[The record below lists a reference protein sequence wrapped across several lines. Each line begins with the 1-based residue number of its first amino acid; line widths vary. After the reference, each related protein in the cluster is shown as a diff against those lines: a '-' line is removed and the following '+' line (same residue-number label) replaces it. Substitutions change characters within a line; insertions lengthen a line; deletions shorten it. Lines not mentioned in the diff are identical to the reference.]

1 MTNSFKEKIGEAEYD
16 TVYKGKLHNGIHV
29 AVKVF
34 DESNSIHDTGV
45 VFMNEVTTVSR
56 TSHVNVVAL
65 LGFCS
70 EGRRKALIYEFMPNG
85 SLEKYIFKDNHLLGW
100 EALFQISL
108 GVAQGLEYL
117 HRCCNI
123 RILHFGIKPHSIL
136 LDEDF
141 SPKIAGFAHARVCTT
156 KESITSTSGARG
168 TIGYIAPELF
178 WRSFGGVS
186 HKSDV
191 YSYGMTVLQMVGL
204 GGRKI
209 LNATADC
216 SSEIYFPESMYERHF
231 ELDEDLGLT
240 RITNEED
247 NEKVRK
253 MVMTGLWCVQTH
265 PSNRPTMSRVIEML
279 EGSLDSLQVPPK
291 PLWYSPLRSQTGSS
305 NHVTTSNGASDE
317 D

>member
-141 SPKIAGFAHARVCTT
+141 SPKIAGFAHARV
-156 KESITSTSGARG
+156 
-168 TIGYIAPELF
+168 
-178 WRSFGGVS
+178 S

-216 SSEIYFPESMYERHF
+216 SSEIYFPEWMYERHF

-240 RITNEED
+240 RIANEED